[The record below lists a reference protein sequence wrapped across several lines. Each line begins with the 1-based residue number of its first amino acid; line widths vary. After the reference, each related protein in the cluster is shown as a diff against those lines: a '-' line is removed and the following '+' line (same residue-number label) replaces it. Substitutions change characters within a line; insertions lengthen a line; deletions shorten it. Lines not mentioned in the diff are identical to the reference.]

1 MPRSF
6 PARIATTMVLA
17 GPLIALAPVAASAHA
32 HLKSATPAAGATVST
47 PPSEVTIDFTEG
59 VEPLFCKIE
68 VLDALGV
75 HVEEGPPDAAPGDNK
90 HLTEKLKR
98 LGAGT
103 YTVQWHATAVDTHK
117 TEGSYDFTVAQ
128 GAGR

>member
-1 MPRSF
+1 MTRL
-6 PARIATTMVLA
+6 MLA
-17 GPLIALAPVAASAHA
+17 AALIALVPVAASAHA
-32 HLKSATPAAGATVST
+32 HLKSATPAPDATVRT
-47 PPSEVTIDFTEG
+47 PPSAVTIDFTEG
-59 VEPLFCKIE
+59 VEPLFCKVE

-75 HVEEGPPDAAPGDNK
+75 HVEDGPPDATPGDNK
-90 HLTEKLKR
+90 HLVEKLKQ

-117 TEGSYDFTVAQ
+117 TEGSFHFTVAQ